1 MAPQES
7 VFAQLGHFIGL
18 LAQLT
23 VVAFACYAAFTIR
36 TYAIDNYGRL
46 IHECVHCAGARAAGR
61 MRRGVATRA
70 RRLNWPSALRARR
83 FDPWFNFRATQYLFD
98 NGISA
103 RPARSLAGHGA
114 LR

>member
-36 TYAIDNYGRL
+36 TFAIDNYGRL
-46 IHECVHCAGARAAGR
+46 IHECVAARARAQQGGCGAGPR
-61 MRRGVATRA
+61 RA
-70 RRLNWPSALRARR
+70 R
-83 FDPWFNFRATQYLFD
+83 
-98 NGISA
+98 G
-103 RPARSLAGHGA
+103 G
-114 LR
+114 